1 MKRLVILILLMGALI
16 IPLTAYA
23 QPQTAP
29 SVVATGSDN
38 VPKPM
43 AYVAFKGSDG
53 QVQKQIFE
61 LDQDN
66 VVTVNQNG
74 RLSFSA
80 VGGISI
86 SMVKITDVNKVTYG
100 VPVQDN
106 SVVMSV
112 PRGVY
117 SLNAISGPYA
127 YTGIV
132 VVTGPQSQA
141 AGQSQGQGG
150 GQDNDPEIIT
160 IIDRVIIDTIT
171 FIDIWIITLFQ
182 PIPLIPVGV
191 PADLALNGIGEA
203 CYGNVVDLTDTL
215 NCPNVPNDLS
225 VFDPALRDVGELTD
239 EDTKDTEND
248 DNVDNDATT
257 QQDSP
262 IDDIPMSNACQQGCI
277 NLVEPSGHDN
287 PPHTGDNTASSHQSG
302 DENNN
307 DNEGDEGGSNEGGEG
322 DNEESGSSEEED

>member
-80 VGGISI
+80 VEGISI

-106 SVVMSV
+106 SVVLSV

-141 AGQSQGQGG
+141 AGESQGQGG
-150 GQDNDPEIIT
+150 GGGQDDPEIT
-160 IIDRVIIDTIT
+160 RIIDRVIIDTIT
-171 FIDIWIITLFQ
+171 FIDIWITTLFQ
-182 PIPLIPVGV
+182 PIAIIPLGL
-191 PADLALNGIGEA
+191 PADIALNGIGEA
-203 CYGNVVDLTDTL
+203 CYGYAVDLTDTL
-215 NCPNVPNDLS
+215 NCNNFLDPS
-225 VFDPALRDVGELTD
+225 VFDPALRDVGELT

-277 NLVEPSGHDN
+277 NLVDPSGHDN
-287 PPHTGDNTASSHQSG
+287 TPDTGDNDASTHQSG

-322 DNEESGSSEEED
+322 DNEESGSSEED